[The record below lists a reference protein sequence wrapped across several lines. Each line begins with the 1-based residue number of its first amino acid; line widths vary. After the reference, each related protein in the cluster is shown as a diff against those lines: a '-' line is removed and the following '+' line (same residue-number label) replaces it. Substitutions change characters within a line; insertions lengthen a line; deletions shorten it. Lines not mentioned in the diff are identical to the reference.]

1 MAEITGNFVPGTT
14 KYKSKYT
21 VVNQTTSLQQTTETE
36 CAPFFISIASL
47 DPNSKRDLE
56 RLGLIQDENS
66 TNIRLLRKKHAAY
79 LRRPLYFKNVQ
90 TLPGS
95 YISLDS
101 SKPWIIY
108 WTLHGLDLLDDL
120 PDEDTLIGIVHTLEA
135 CWSNVN
141 VNVKFNVNEKVN
153 VNDGNEEEDALGGG
167 FGGGVGQLPHC
178 ATSYAAVNALSII
191 AGCDVGD
198 YPDAA
203 KLALDLL
210 KRKRDSL
217 LKWFLS
223 LRYERKGDNE
233 KGSMVCGYRMQHDGE
248 VDVRA
253 TYCICSVASL
263 LNILTSDLMDG
274 MMEHVVEC
282 QTFEGGFGG
291 EPFAEAHGG
300 YTFCAL
306 GALQILTKAKG
317 MANLEQSGMDF
328 VALRNWL
335 VNRQMGY
342 EGGFQG
348 RCNKLVDGCYTFWV
362 GSAIAILGLDGT
374 NQQFDSG
381 VYGIDID
388 TDNQMQRTCDE
399 ASNEILDNENGGLL
413 FDQKILQRYVLL
425 CAQDINGGLRDKPS
439 KPRDFYHSCYNLSG
453 LSVSQHVLSSKPIG
467 DGSTCEA
474 LMYEEEDDNV
484 LGKTHPVYN
493 IRLERAIKVIRTF
506 ER

>member
-1 MAEITGNFVPGTT
+1 MADITGSFISGTT
-14 KYKSKYT
+14 TYKSKYT
-21 VVNQTTSLQQTTETE
+21 VANQTTSLQQKTETE

-47 DPNSKRDLE
+47 DPNSKKDLE
-56 RLGLIQDENS
+56 RLGLIKDEKS

-79 LRRPLYFKNVQ
+79 LKRPLYKKDVQ

-120 PDEDTLIGIVHTLEA
+120 PDEDTLIGIVNTLEA

-141 VNVKFNVNEKVN
+141 HHCN
-153 VNDGNEEEDALGGG
+153 NDDDDNDALGGG

-191 AGCDVGD
+191 AGCDGQG
-198 YPDAA
+198 YSTAA

-223 LRYERKGDNE
+223 LRYERAGDNE

-253 TYCICSVASL
+253 TYCICSVSSL

-317 MANLEQSGMDF
+317 MVHLEQSGVDF
-328 VALRNWL
+328 VALRDWL

-374 NQQFDSG
+374 DQQFDSG

-388 TDNQMQRTCDE
+388 IDTDNQIQRTYDE
-399 ASNEILDNENGGLL
+399 ASNDILDSENGGLL

-474 LMYEEEDDNV
+474 LMYEAEEGNV

-493 IRLERAIKVIRTF
+493 IRIERAIKVIRTF
-506 ER
+506 EK